1 LASISAIR
9 QKIKSVQATTQIT
22 KAMNLVSAS
31 KLQKAKN
38 KLQRT
43 KPFFTE
49 TERVIANIINHSGD
63 VGHKLL
69 EPRGKGK
76 AEANAK
82 GGIAVIVITSD
93 RGLCGGYN
101 SNINKEVFNLIK
113 DRDDEKLIVAGNKG
127 KDFFL
132 RRGRNVFRA
141 FSGISENP
149 IYEDGSDI
157 GKLALDMYV
166 LGEVKEVYLAYT
178 KFISTITHEVKIKK
192 ILPLDTEDFKGD
204 TEEKF
209 STMIYEPSE
218 KKILDYVI
226 PKYINTTIY
235 GALIESSACEQ
246 GARMTSMDSATDNA
260 YKMID
265 SLTLQYNRV
274 RQGSITQEITE
285 IVAGSAG

>member
-1 LASISAIR
+1 MASISAIR